1 MPLRE
6 HMCFPDSQERMD
18 LVLRTGFGGKHALL
32 DVAVTYPLRVSALAD
47 PGPGVAATKYEEV
60 KWRTYGAKLDRST
73 QKFVPVVADTFGGF
87 GNQCGETLSC
97 IASSVARREPGDF
110 SSVRA
115 AFFGGLNGT
124 LLSAVA

>member
-1 MPLRE
+1 
-6 HMCFPDSQERMD
+6 MCFPDSQERMD

-87 GNQCGETLSC
+87 GNRCRTTEASLVPQAPRGPRSC
-97 IASSVARREPGDF
+97 SLDVA
-110 SSVRA
+110 
-115 AFFGGLNGT
+115 T
-124 LLSAVA
+124 